1 MTMQGEYGVNYVGVE
16 SHTIRALGDE
26 RQGKDAQRKLEER
39 KKMFERKIFNFCH
52 IELTLKKPIITH

>member
-39 KKMFERKIFNFCH
+39 KKCLKERSLIFA
-52 IELTLKKPIITH
+52 TLSLH